1 MLDDKI
7 FESEIYE
14 MVKLICKVFVY
25 NVYDDDVFI
34 SYIDNIVICNKE
46 LIYFGIWV
54 RYYVMGIK
62 N

>member
-46 LIYFGIWV
+46 LIYFVIWV

>member
-7 FESEIYE
+7 FESEI
-14 MVKLICKVFVY
+14 VFVY

-46 LIYFGIWV
+46 LIYFVI
-54 RYYVMGIK
+54 
-62 N
+62 

>member
-46 LIYFGIWV
+46 LIYFVI
-54 RYYVMGIK
+54 
-62 N
+62 

>member
-34 SYIDNIVICNKE
+34 SYIDNIVICKE
-46 LIYFGIWV
+46 LIYFVIWV